1 MKKFTP
7 KAYYAISSSSAM
19 SHLQTSINGLSDFDA
34 SGRLSSFGKNVLP
47 KAKRMSGILLFL
59 RQFNNPLIYIVMIA
73 SGASFFIGHIIDALF
88 IMIVVLLN
96 AVVGFVQENKAE
108 KSLEKLRISIQQH
121 VRVIRSGQKK
131 KILSEDISI
140 GDIVDLMSGDRV
152 IADGRLIDVTD
163 LRINEAAL
171 TGEWSDVKKTVDI
184 IDDDVIISDQNNM
197 VFAGTSVTSGHGL
210 CVVTA
215 TGVDTEIG
223 KISRFVK
230 NEKEPQTPLQ
240 EKFAG
245 FSRIIGLAVFV
256 AIFVFSILGILRG
269 ESVKDIFVVSTA
281 LTVSAIPEGLLPA
294 ITVVLIFGMR
304 RLAKSRAL
312 VRKLNASETMGAI
325 TTICSDKTGTLT
337 QGEMKVS
344 HILTGSNELLSFN
357 ECSDE
362 ICVGRDNLEGHAKAL
377 TIASLVNDAY
387 VENPN
392 DELSSMI
399 VHGRPTDR
407 ALLTAGI
414 QFGFDAEKFRRNNEL
429 LYQELFK
436 SEKKYAIRVYKISE
450 DKVRIMMLGAPEQV
464 LDSVSHIDVN
474 DVRMPINSE
483 EGGKLEKTFERLT
496 KKGLRVLACSERIL
510 TKDAFDRLSDEDKYK
525 NMSLVGYIALK
536 DPLREGVEEALSK
549 AENAGIRL
557 IIITGDHA
565 VTANSIM
572 TELGHSVARQNI
584 LIGAELDGLSDSEMQ
599 EKVKHTNIFARVLPE
614 HKIRI
619 VRALQA
625 NGEIVAMV
633 GDGINDAPALKASD
647 VGISVGSGTEIAK
660 EVSDIVLLDSSFETI
675 INAIEQGRV
684 IYENIRRILVYLT
697 ADNFSALFVFFIAML
712 FGWPLPLLPLQILWI
727 NMVEDSFPNIALTT
741 EYDKEGLMSEPPRNP
756 NDPIITS
763 TYKKFMIIVFLV
775 SGISAA
781 LLFWA
786 VKEITGDV
794 DIARTATFVL
804 IAFDSLTFVYVIRS
818 FRRCVIRKDIFN
830 NKFINLAVVMSIILL
845 AASMYIP
852 FLSKFLG
859 TVALG
864 SNMLI
869 VILIIT
875 IIEMFIFEITKG
887 ILFIHKK
894 TKIMA

>member
-1 MKKFTP
+1 MKKFAQRP
-7 KAYYAISSSSAM
+7 YYTMSSSAALL
-19 SHLQTSINGLSDFDA
+19 HLQSSENGLSDFDS
-34 SGRLSSFGKNVLP
+34 SGRLNEFGKNELP
-47 KAKRMSGILLFL
+47 KQKKMSRLRLFL
-59 RQFNNPLIYIVMIA
+59 RQFNNPLIYMVIA
-73 SGASFFIGHIIDALF
+73 AALASFFIGHVIDALF
-88 IMIVVLLN
+88 IMFVVLLN
-96 AVVGFVQENKAE
+96 AIVGYAQENKAE
-108 KSLEKLRISIQQH
+108 ASLEKLQESVSQY
-121 VRVIRSGQKK
+121 VRVIRTGQKK
-131 KILSEDISI
+131 EILAIDIAV
-140 GDIVDLMSGDRV
+140 GDVIDVMSGDRV
-152 IADGRLIDVTD
+152 SADGRLISCAELTV
-163 LRINEAAL
+163 NESAL
-171 TGEWSDVKKTVDI
+171 TGEWHDVEKQVNI
-184 IDDDVIISDQNNM
+184 IEDEVIISDQNNM
-197 VFAGTSVTSGHGL
+197 VFAGTSVTGGQGL
-210 CVVTA
+210 YLVTA
-215 TGVDTEIG
+215 TGIDTEIG
-223 KISRFVK
+223 KISNFVK
-230 NEKEPQTPLQ
+230 NTEEPKTPLQ
-240 EKFAG
+240 KKFTDL
-245 FSRIIGLAVFV
+245 SKIIGIVVFV
-256 AIFVFSILGILRG
+256 SVLAFSALGLWRG
-269 ESVKDIFVVSTA
+269 EALEDVFMASVA
-281 LTVSAIPEGLLPA
+281 LVVSAIPEGLLPA
-294 ITVVLIFGMR
+294 ITIVLIFGMR
-304 RLAKSRAL
+304 RLAKQRAL
-312 VRKLNASETMGAI
+312 VRKMNASETMGAI

-337 QGEMKVS
+337 QGEMRVS

-357 ECSDE
+357 ECSNE
-362 ICVGRDNLEGHAKAL
+362 ICAGRDNLEGHAKAL

-387 VENPN
+387 IENPN

-407 ALLTAGI
+407 ALLMAGT
-414 QFGFDAEKFRRNNEL
+414 QFGIDAEKFRRNNEL

-436 SEKKYAIRVYKISE
+436 SEKKYAIRAYKISE
-450 DKVRIMMLGAPEQV
+450 DKVRIMILGAPEQV
-464 LDSVSHIDVN
+464 LDNVSHIDVN

-483 EGGKLEKTFERLT
+483 EGSKLEETFERLT

-525 NMSLVGYIALK
+525 DMSLVGYIALK

-557 IIITGDHA
+557 IVITGDHA

-572 TELGHSVARQNI
+572 TELGHSVAKQNI
-584 LIGAELDGLSDSEMQ
+584 SIGSELDELSDGEMQ
-599 EKVKHTNIFARVLPE
+599 EKVKHTDIFARVLPE

-647 VGISVGSGTEIAK
+647 VGISVGNGTEIAK

-697 ADNFSALFVFFIAML
+697 ADNFSALFLFFIAML

-763 TYKKFMIIVFLV
+763 VYKKFMITVFLV

-786 VKEITGDV
+786 VKEITGDI
-794 DIARTATFVL
+794 DIARTATFIL

-818 FRRCVIRKDIFN
+818 FRRHVIRKDIFS
-830 NKFINLAVVMSIILL
+830 NKFINLAVITSIILL
-845 AASMYIP
+845 AASMYVP

-864 SNMLI
+864 RDMLI

-875 IIEMFIFEITKG
+875 IIEMIIFEIAKG

-894 TKIMA
+894 SKIVT